1 MMEKDVTMNQ
11 TEKTTA
17 IVLSAGRGSRMQ
29 TECPKQYL
37 MVNGHPVISYT
48 LRTFEQSPVDEIIL
62 VCAEPDISYCTNLVE
77 TYGLKKVTQIVAGG
91 KERYDSVYAGLQAA
105 AGSSYVLIHDGA
117 RPYVT
122 TQIISRMME
131 EAKTH
136 LACVAAVKV
145 KDTIKVA
152 DAQGKVLDT
161 PPRDSL
167 WQIQT
172 PQAFVYDQI
181 VSAYEK
187 AIAAKDRT
195 LTDDAMVMERYGNVP
210 VWLVESSYRN
220 TKLTTPEDLELAKV
234 WLKKS

>member
-1 MMEKDVTMNQ
+1 MKKNDRNK

-62 VCAEPDISYCTNLVE
+62 VCAKQDISYCTSLVD
-77 TYGLKKVTQIVAGG
+77 TYGLQKVTQIVAGG
-91 KERYDSVYAGLQAA
+91 KERYDSVYAGLLAA
-105 AGSSYVLIHDGA
+105 KGSSYVLIHDGA

-122 TQIISRMME
+122 TKLIRQMIE
-131 EAKTH
+131 ETKRH
-136 LACVAAVKV
+136 CACVAAVKV

-152 DAQGKVLDT
+152 DAQGKVINT

-172 PQAFVYDQI
+172 PQAFTYDLI
-181 VSAYEK
+181 LAAYEK
-187 AIAAKDRT
+187 AVAANDQE

-220 TKLTTPEDLELAKV
+220 TKLTTPEDLELAGL
-234 WLKKS
+234 WLK